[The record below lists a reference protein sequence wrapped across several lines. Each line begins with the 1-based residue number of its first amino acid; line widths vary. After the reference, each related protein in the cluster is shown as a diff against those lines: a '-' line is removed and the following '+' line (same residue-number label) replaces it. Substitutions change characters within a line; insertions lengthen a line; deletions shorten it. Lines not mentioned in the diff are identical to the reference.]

1 MIVLDCEQGS
11 QAWIDARLGIPT
23 ASEFSRIVTPTGRA
37 SSAAEGYTAEL
48 LAEWAL
54 GYPIKEFGGTEWT
67 ERGKALRA
75 GRAGVLCARHQPRS
89 ADRRFVYQDDRKMV
103 GCSPDALVGE
113 AGCLELKCP
122 RADTHLL
129 WLARDAIPRD
139 HVIQVQGHIWVT
151 GLSWCDF
158 QSYHPDFPSLLKRD
172 EPDDQLQAAF
182 DEHIPAFI
190 ADLLEARDRLRAMG
204 VPIASDRPNDPLDP
218 IEELVGANPWRTND

>member
-23 ASEFSRIVTPTGRA
+23 SSEFSRIVTPTGRA

-67 ERGKALRA
+67 ERGKDLEPE
-75 GRAGVLCARHQPRS
+75 ARTYYSLQTDLDPKTVG
-89 ADRRFVYQDDRKMV
+89 FVYQDDRKMV
-103 GCSPDALVGE
+103 GCSPDALVGDV
-113 AGCLELKCP
+113 GTLELKCP

-129 WLARDAIPRD
+129 WLARDAIPKD
-139 HVIQVQGHIWVT
+139 HIIQVQGHVWVT
-151 GLSWCDF
+151 GRLWCDF
-158 QSYHPDFPSLLKRD
+158 QSYHPDFPSLLKRA
-172 EPDDQLQAAF
+172 EPDDKLQAAF

-218 IEELVGANPWRTND
+218 IEELVGANPWRDK